1 MEKVTRFLFLDQ
13 PLFRVFFDIKDPRVG
28 GRCLHPLINI
38 IFIALCALISGANG
52 WQAIENFGKERK
64 RWLSQFINLENGIP
78 SHLTFMRV
86 LSSIDPIVFEQCI
99 RKFISKISQLLEFD
113 IINIDGKTACGSG
126 HVNGDKKNM
135 HLINAYLLREKVS
148 LGSVRTPDKSNEIK
162 GIPILL
168 NALNIAGSIITMDA
182 MGTQK
187 GIANLIRIKQANY
200 VLALK
205 KNHKKFYKKVE
216 STFTRAN
223 ELQFESMVSSETKT
237 DDYGHQR
244 IEEREYTILPM
255 MYFFKFKND
264 WRDLQAVVR
273 VKSKRIFLDKK
284 KADEES
290 TRYYITSLPFKMHEK
305 MCEAIRTH
313 WAVEN
318 NLHWKL
324 DVGLHED
331 DCQIYRG
338 FADQNLAAIRKVV
351 LALLEKEKSFKGGIE
366 LKRHKATLSTRYLR
380 KVVGL

>member
-1 MEKVTRFLFLDQ
+1 MGKVTRISFLDQ
-13 PLFRVFFDIKDPRVG
+13 SLFRVFFDIKDPRVG

-38 IFIALCALISGANG
+38 IFITLCALVSGADG
-52 WQAIENFGKERK
+52 WQAIEMLGRERK

-86 LSSIDPIVFEQCI
+86 LSAIDPIVFEQSI
-99 RKFISKISQLLEFD
+99 RKWVSEISQLLEFD
-113 IINIDGKTACGSG
+113 IISIDGKTACGSG
-126 HVNGDKKNM
+126 HVNGDKKSM
-135 HLINAYLLREKVS
+135 HLINAYLAREKVS

-168 NALNIAGSIITMDA
+168 KPLNIMGSIITIDA

-187 GIANLIRIKQANY
+187 GIANLIRIKQAHY

-205 KNHKKFYKKVE
+205 KNHGKFYRKAE
-216 STFTRAN
+216 SVFSRAN
-223 ELQFESMVSSETKT
+223 ELQFESMVSRDTKV
-237 DDYGHQR
+237 DDYGHHR
-244 IEEREYTILPM
+244 MEERKYTILS
-255 MYFFKFKND
+255 MYFFKFKNS
-264 WRDLQAVVR
+264 WRDLQAVVQ

-284 KADEES
+284 KTDEES
-290 TRYYITSLPFKMHEK
+290 VRYYITSLPFKMHEK
-305 MCEAIRTH
+305 MCEAIRMH
-313 WAVEN
+313 WSVEN

-338 FADQNLAAIRKVV
+338 HADQNLAAMRKVV
-351 LALLEKEKSFKGGIE
+351 LGLLEKEKTFKHGIR
-366 LKRHKATLSTRYLR
+366 LKCQKAALSARYLR

>member
-1 MEKVTRFLFLDQ
+1 MGKVTRISFLDQ

-38 IFIALCALISGANG
+38 IFITLCASVSGADG
-52 WQAIENFGKERK
+52 WKAIECFGKKRK

-86 LSSIDPIVFEQCI
+86 LSAIDPVIFEQCI
-99 RKFISKISQLLEFD
+99 RKWVSEISQLVAFD
-113 IINIDGKTACGSG
+113 IINVDGKTACGSG
-126 HVNGDKKNM
+126 HVNSDKKNM
-135 HLINAYLLREKVS
+135 HLINAYLAREKVS

-168 NALNIAGSIITMDA
+168 KALNIAGSIITIDA
-182 MGTQK
+182 IGTQK
-187 GIANLIRIKQANY
+187 GIANLIRIKQAHY

-205 KNHKKFYKKVE
+205 KNHGKFYRKME
-216 STFTRAN
+216 SIFNRAEQLEFNNMVTRD
-223 ELQFESMVSSETKT
+223 TKT

-244 IEEREYTILPM
+244 IEEREYTVLPT
-255 MYFFKFKND
+255 MYFHKFKKD
-264 WRDLQAVVR
+264 WKDLEAVIR
-273 VKSKRIFLDKK
+273 VKSKRIFLDKE

-290 TRYYITSLPFKMHEK
+290 TRFYITSLPFKMTDK

-313 WAVEN
+313 WSVEN

-338 FADQNLAAIRKVV
+338 FADQNLAAMRKVV
-351 LALLEKEKSFKGGIE
+351 LMLLEKEKSSKSGIQ
-366 LKRHKATLSTRYLR
+366 LKRLEAALSARYLR
-380 KVVGL
+380 KVLNL

>member
-1 MEKVTRFLFLDQ
+1 MEKVTRISFLDQ
-13 PLFRVFFDIKDPRVG
+13 PLFQVFFDIKDPRVG

-38 IFIALCALISGANG
+38 IFITLCALISGADG
-52 WQAIENFGKERK
+52 WQAIENFGIERK

-78 SHLTFMRV
+78 SDVTFMRV
-86 LSSIDPIVFEQCI
+86 LSAIDPIVFEQCV
-99 RKFISKISQLLEFD
+99 RKWVGEISQLLDFD
-113 IINIDGKTACGSG
+113 IISVDGKTARGSG
-126 HVNGDKKNM
+126 HVSGDKKNM
-135 HLINAYLLREKVS
+135 HLINAYLAREKVC
-148 LGSVRTPDKSNEIK
+148 LGSVRAPDKSNEIK

-168 NALNIAGSIITMDA
+168 KALNIAGSIITMDA
-182 MGTQK
+182 MGTQR
-187 GIANLIRIKQANY
+187 GIANLIRIKQAHY

-205 KNHKKFYKKVE
+205 KNHRKFYRKAE
-216 STFTRAN
+216 SIFSMAEQLKFKNMVTRD
-223 ELQFESMVSSETKT
+223 TKT
-237 DDYGHQR
+237 DDYGHHR

-255 MYFFKFKND
+255 MYFHKFKKD

-284 KADEES
+284 KVDEKS

-313 WAVEN
+313 WSVEN

-338 FADQNLAAIRKVV
+338 FADQNLAAMRKVV
-351 LALLEKEKSFKGGIE
+351 LALLEKEKTFKHGIK
-366 LKRHKATLSTRYLR
+366 LKCQKAALSTRYLR

>member
-1 MEKVTRFLFLDQ
+1 MEKVTRISFLDQ

-38 IFIALCALISGANG
+38 IFITLCALISGADG
-52 WQAIENFGKERK
+52 WKAIESFGKKRK

-86 LSSIDPIVFEQCI
+86 LSAIDPIVFEQCI
-99 RKFISKISQLLEFD
+99 RKWVSEISQLLDFD

-135 HLINAYLLREKVS
+135 HLINAYLAREKVS

-168 NALNIAGSIITMDA
+168 KGLNIAGSIITMDA

-187 GIANLIRIKQANY
+187 GIANLIRIKQAHY

-205 KNHKKFYKKVE
+205 KNHGRFYRKVE
-216 STFTRAN
+216 SIFARAEQLEFKNMVTRD
-223 ELQFESMVSSETKT
+223 TKT

-244 IEEREYTILPM
+244 IEEREYTILPT
-255 MYFFKFKND
+255 MYFFKFKDD

-284 KADEES
+284 KVAEES

-313 WAVEN
+313 WSVEN

-338 FADQNLAAIRKVV
+338 FADQNLAAMRKVV
-351 LALLEKEKSFKGGIE
+351 LMLLEKEKSSKSGIQ
-366 LKRHKATLSTRYLR
+366 LKRLEAALSTRYLR
-380 KVVGL
+380 KVLNL